1 MKESNSLLESQNL
14 YHASMGAPVT
24 IVSEGR
30 SASIEMQHKP
40 EFGPQRIPIE
50 GLQEALDC
58 LPSC

>member
-1 MKESNSLLESQNL
+1 MILTLEISGEEFWVGEFESRNL
-14 YHASMGAPVT
+14 SHASLDAPVT

-50 GLQEALDC
+50 GL
-58 LPSC
+58 

>member
-50 GLQEALDC
+50 GL
-58 LPSC
+58 